1 MHSHARTKQAN
12 GTPRDLVNS
21 IPVVLSSP
29 AAAAFLS
36 RGGEIFLSALF
47 SSFVFFLE
55 SFLWSLGRDNEKD
68 WTNARRTTLFLARAS
83 RLRFA
88 TDIVRV
94 EASGTESRLSHEVS
108 RRSSTGSAAA
118 ARAREWKESG
128 DGKKAYSF
136 ASVVVTTE
144 EEEEEEET
152 KCPFALR

>member
-36 RGGEIFLSALF
+36 RGEIFLSALF

-68 WTNARRTTLFLARAS
+68 WTNALLGPVGPATRAGAYYAS
-83 RLRFA
+83 R
-88 TDIVRV
+88 VKRV
-94 EASGTESRLSHEVS
+94 EISNSMGELERIYFLSVIQ
-108 RRSSTGSAAA
+108 
-118 ARAREWKESG
+118 
-128 DGKKAYSF
+128 
-136 ASVVVTTE
+136 
-144 EEEEEEET
+144 
-152 KCPFALR
+152 

>member
-36 RGGEIFLSALF
+36 RGEIFLSALF

-118 ARAREWKESG
+118 RAREWKESG

-144 EEEEEEET
+144 EEEET

>member
-21 IPVVLSSP
+21 ILVVLSSP

-36 RGGEIFLSALF
+36 RGEIFLSALF

-118 ARAREWKESG
+118 RAREWKESG

-144 EEEEEEET
+144 EEEEET

>member
-21 IPVVLSSP
+21 ILVVLSSP

-36 RGGEIFLSALF
+36 RGEIFLSALF

-144 EEEEEEET
+144 EEEEEET

>member
-21 IPVVLSSP
+21 ILVVLSSP

-36 RGGEIFLSALF
+36 RGEIFLSALF

-88 TDIVRV
+88 ADIVRV

-108 RRSSTGSAAA
+108 RRSSTGSAA

-144 EEEEEEET
+144 EEEET

>member
-36 RGGEIFLSALF
+36 RGEIFLSALF

-118 ARAREWKESG
+118 RAREWKESG

-144 EEEEEEET
+144 EEEEEET
-152 KCPFALR
+152 KCSFALR

>member
-21 IPVVLSSP
+21 ILVVLSSP

-36 RGGEIFLSALF
+36 RGEIFLSALF

-118 ARAREWKESG
+118 RAREWKESG

-144 EEEEEEET
+144 EEEET

>member
-1 MHSHARTKQAN
+1 MHSHAHTKQAN

-36 RGGEIFLSALF
+36 RGEIFLSALF

-118 ARAREWKESG
+118 RAREWKESG

-144 EEEEEEET
+144 EEEEET

>member
-36 RGGEIFLSALF
+36 RGEIFLSALF

-88 TDIVRV
+88 VDIVRV
-94 EASGTESRLSHEVS
+94 EASGTESRLSHKVS
-108 RRSSTGSAAA
+108 RRSSTGSAA

-144 EEEEEEET
+144 EEEEET

>member
-36 RGGEIFLSALF
+36 RGEIFLSALF

-94 EASGTESRLSHEVS
+94 EASGTESRLSREVS
-108 RRSSTGSAAA
+108 RRSSTGSAA

-144 EEEEEEET
+144 EEEEET

>member
-118 ARAREWKESG
+118 RAWKESG

-136 ASVVVTTE
+136 ASGDDRGGGDE
-144 EEEEEEET
+144 
-152 KCPFALR
+152 CPFALR

>member
-36 RGGEIFLSALF
+36 RGEIFLSALF

-118 ARAREWKESG
+118 RAREWKESG

-144 EEEEEEET
+144 EEEEET

>member
-83 RLRFA
+83 RLGLA
-88 TDIVRV
+88 SDIVRV

-118 ARAREWKESG
+118 RAWKESG

-144 EEEEEEET
+144 EEEEEET

>member
-36 RGGEIFLSALF
+36 RGEIFLSALF

-118 ARAREWKESG
+118 RAREWKESG

-144 EEEEEEET
+144 EEEEEET

>member
-36 RGGEIFLSALF
+36 RGEIFLSALF

-83 RLRFA
+83 RLGLA
-88 TDIVRV
+88 LDIVRV

-144 EEEEEEET
+144 EEEET

>member
-36 RGGEIFLSALF
+36 RGEIFLSALF

-94 EASGTESRLSHEVS
+94 EASGTESRLSREVA
-108 RRSSTGSAAA
+108 RRSSTGSAA

-144 EEEEEEET
+144 EEEEEET

>member
-36 RGGEIFLSALF
+36 RGEIFLSALF

-94 EASGTESRLSHEVS
+94 EASGTESRLSREVS
-108 RRSSTGSAAA
+108 RRSSTGSAA

-144 EEEEEEET
+144 EEEET